1 MRLKPYIMCILALSA
16 CTPQPPLSLEEK
28 LAGKSPAEQ
37 KEILRVACLNEAEHF
52 TNPSGKVIRTVHG
65 AKTTSESEQTRRLK
79 TVCREMA
86 GEHPNSEQQ
95 Q

>member
-1 MRLKPYIMCILALSA
+1 MRLYIPIIAALAMTA

-37 KEILRVACLNEAEHF
+37 KEILRLACLNEADHF

-65 AKTTSESEQTRRLK
+65 VRSYQESEQTRRLK

-86 GEHPNSEQQ
+86 GEHPNSAQQ
-95 Q
+95 